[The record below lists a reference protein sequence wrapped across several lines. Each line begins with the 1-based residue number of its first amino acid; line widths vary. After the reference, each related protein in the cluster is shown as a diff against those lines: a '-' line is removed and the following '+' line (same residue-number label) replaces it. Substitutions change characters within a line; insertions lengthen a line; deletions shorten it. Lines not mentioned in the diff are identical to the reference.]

1 MQPLSLER
9 SSFMFIFSV
18 YFTATEK
25 RSGDHRHNRKGIQV
39 GLEQTFLVFYLE
51 GRDSIVGNLRDG
63 Y

>member
-25 RSGDHRHNRKGIQV
+25 PSGDHRLNRKRLQV
-39 GLEQTFLVFYLE
+39 GLEQTFLVFYLG
-51 GRDSIVGNLRDG
+51 GRDNIVGNLKGG